1 MRQMYG
7 GKDAGLTPGDL
18 MSAYVRRRTPRSGS
32 VVTTNRE
39 KSAEAIVGGN
49 AEGLNKT
56 RLTSFIVVVGNL
68 ITSRVEPKGS

>member
-18 MSAYVRRRTPRSGS
+18 MSAYVS

>member
-1 MRQMYG
+1 MWQMYG
-7 GKDAGLTPGDL
+7 GKDASLTPGDL
-18 MSAYVRRRTPRSGS
+18 MSAYVRRRTPRSGN
-32 VVTTNRE
+32 VVTTNHE

-56 RLTSFIVVVGNL
+56 RLTSFNVVVGNL